1 MRSID
6 FEGDTLVLSLSKETQ
21 EPADN
26 SSNNALVPR
35 MKRIR
40 NGPTLGVEQWSG
52 IPCDK
57 EWSRNGG
64 IFLRN

>member
-35 MKRIR
+35 MKRISD
-40 NGPTLGVEQWSG
+40 GLTLRGEQRFG
-52 IPCDK
+52 DTM
-57 EWSRNGG
+57 
-64 IFLRN
+64 